1 MHTQHKY
8 SKIILV
14 FLFSY
19 NIDKLFCTVR
29 SGNQRECIWDWEWC
43 IWFWL
48 LCSVLSFVDC
58 LKSFDKNTNPF
69 PCLPLV
75 LVSCCLPSTPPCC
88 PPSTPP
94 ASISENWKLGDVCI
108 NTIQDSHT
116 FYRHRKKKVWKIGR
130 PYKVEGFTYLC
141 LRFCIFL
148 FVLCSDD

>member
-8 SKIILV
+8 SKIILI

-19 NIDKLFCTVR
+19 NIDKLFCTIR
-29 SGNQRECIWDWEWC
+29 SGNQRDCIWDWEWC

-48 LCSVLSFVDC
+48 LYSVLSFVDC

-75 LVSCCLPSTPPCC
+75 SVSCCLPSTPPCC
-88 PPSTPP
+88 PLLLLLLRYRR
-94 ASISENWKLGDVCI
+94 IENWEMCALTLSKILI
-108 NTIQDSHT
+108 PSIITE
-116 FYRHRKKKVWKIGR
+116 KKKVWKIGR
-130 PYKVEGFTYLC
+130 TYKVEGFTYLC
-141 LRFCIFL
+141 LRFCICL